1 MSSRATAPQFIVPP
15 RSQSSPL
22 ERLFDFRHTY
32 TDILEYQ
39 HARMLAGMCIAIGA
53 LSLLSTVVAWFVPDA
68 PGATTTV
75 GIIMILL
82 CAGFYW
88 LVNTGSLRWASV
100 GFVLALIG
108 VIFWASSP
116 YGISES
122 AVGAFALPVVSACML
137 LGATW
142 GFLLTLVA
150 EAGIGT
156 LTYLSIRAGVGTEDA
171 VSSAVVSGIFL
182 LIMYGATIFLVRSLL
197 RWGQNTQR
205 KASQLEAAALI
216 NQAVTTASSVS
227 DLLNMAVERVREV
240 FGFYH
245 VQVFL
250 LDQQRSRENPRL
262 SMARLE
268 SSTGHAG
275 AMLLTNGHALM
286 VGSRSIVGQAT
297 YYGQPVI
304 VNDVQTSSIFH
315 PNELLPDTRAEVA
328 LPLMIGENVIGALD
342 VQSTMQN
349 SFFPEDI
356 SALQVIANQLAGF
369 IERTRL
375 VAELQRRA
383 TERQSLLEDAQ
394 TNLRQIEALNRQL
407 TREGWTEY
415 LRSHRAPGTMGYTLQ
430 GKRVQA
436 DTSWTAPMRQAFSG
450 ERSVVIRQDQQAHI
464 AAVPL
469 RIRGEVV
476 GVLEIEREGSQPWT
490 DTELEMVETMVD
502 RLGLAVENARLYEQA
517 TLAAEREH
525 VVNRI
530 AQDVQEAESIDEI
543 LQSAL
548 TELSAVLGASR
559 GIVQISPKDVE
570 ITDVETTS
578 VDAASS
584 QLPTA
589 ETGGLPEA

>member
-1 MSSRATAPQFIVPP
+1 
-15 RSQSSPL
+15 
-22 ERLFDFRHTY
+22 
-32 TDILEYQ
+32 
-39 HARMLAGMCIAIGA
+39 
-53 LSLLSTVVAWFVPDA
+53 
-68 PGATTTV
+68 
-75 GIIMILL
+75 
-82 CAGFYW
+82 
-88 LVNTGSLRWASV
+88 
-100 GFVLALIG
+100 
-108 VIFWASSP
+108 
-116 YGISES
+116 
-122 AVGAFALPVVSACML
+122 ML
-137 LGATW
+137 LGVVW
-142 GFLLTLVA
+142 GLILTLVA
-150 EAGIGT
+150 EA
-156 LTYLSIRAGVGTEDA
+156 SVGTIAYLYIQAGTATE
-171 VSSAVVSGIFL
+171 SAVNSAIVSGVFL
-182 LIMYGATIFLVRSLL
+182 LLLYGATVFLVRALL

-205 KASQLEAAALI
+205 KASQLEAAASI
-216 NQAVTTASSVS
+216 NQAVTTATSVS
-227 DLLNMAVERVREV
+227 NLLDLAIDRVREV

-268 SSTGHAG
+268 ASTGHAG
-275 AMLLTNGHALM
+275 ATLLTNGHALM

-315 PNELLPDTRAEVA
+315 ANELLPDTRAEVA

-342 VQSTMQN
+342 VQSTVPN

-375 VAELQRRA
+375 VGELQRRA

-490 DTELEMVETMVD
+490 DSELEMVETMVD

-570 ITDVETTS
+570 AANIEATS
-578 VDAASS
+578 IDATGN

>member
-1 MSSRATAPQFIVPP
+1 MSSRAPLPQPVVPP
-15 RSQSSPL
+15 RSHIGPV
-22 ERLFDFRHTY
+22 ERLFDFHHTY
-32 TDILEYQ
+32 ADTLVYQ
-39 HARMLAGMCIAIGA
+39 RARMLAGLCIVIGI
-53 LSLLSTVVAWFVPDA
+53 LSLLGAVTTWFVPGA
-68 PGATTTV
+68 PERTATI
-75 GIIMILL
+75 GFILGL
-82 CAGFYW
+82 VCAGLYW
-88 LVNTGSLRWASV
+88 LVNTGALRWASI
-100 GFVLALIG
+100 GFVLALIA
-108 VIFWASSP
+108 VVFWASSP
-116 YGISES
+116 YGFSNVAI
-122 AVGAFALPVVSACML
+122 GAFALPILIACML
-137 LGATW
+137 LDAVW
-142 GFLLTLVA
+142 GFFFTLVA
-150 EAGIGT
+150 GVSTAAIAYLYIQIGADAET
-156 LTYLSIRAGVGTEDA
+156 SIG
-171 VSSAVVSGIFL
+171 SAVISGVVL
-182 LIMYGATIFLVRSLL
+182 LILYGVTIFLIRALL
-197 RWGQNTQR
+197 DWGQTTQR

-216 NQAVTTASSVS
+216 NQAVTTATGVS
-227 DLLNMAVERVREV
+227 GLLSMAVERVREV

-304 VNDVQTSSIFH
+304 VNDVQTSSIYH
-315 PNELLPDTRAEVA
+315 ANELLPDTRAEVA

-342 VQSTMQN
+342 VQSVAQN

-356 SALQVIANQLAGF
+356 NALQVIANQLAGF
-369 IERTRL
+369 IERNRL
-375 VAELQRRA
+375 VTELQRRA
-383 TERQSLLEDAQ
+383 AEHQTLLEDAQ
-394 TNLRQIEALNRQL
+394 TNLRQIEVLNRQL

-464 AAVPL
+464 AAIPL

-476 GVLEIEREGSQPWT
+476 GVLEIEREGSRPWT
-490 DTELEMVETMVD
+490 DMEIEMVETMVD

-548 TELSAVLGASR
+548 TELSSVLGASR
-559 GIVQISPKDVE
+559 GIVQISPKEVE
-570 ITDVETTS
+570 ALNVDIPDTTGPMP
-578 VDAASS
+578 AA
-584 QLPTA
+584 TA
-589 ETGGLPEA
+589 GGLPEV